1 MNMNTNMNN
10 ANMNNTNMNNA
21 NMNNANCMNASG
33 MNMNAPQKMYTQPLQ
48 IPQHNQQQQQPQNN
62 TMRQSFENYSTYPQ
76 QPLSLPL
83 SQTYSMT
90 PPNTNV
96 MNSSSSS
103 PIINPYFSPSPLGVF
118 SQQNIPSLSLP
129 LPQQQQYYSQQAPQ
143 QQQPQ
148 QQQPQQQ
155 QIFYSSQQIIGQTI
169 KPYKIS
175 RPYFQLEMYV
185 PKELKPFYEKVVSEH
200 NKASLQTIIGGMF
213 GEFNAGFDLLA
224 PSKLKVNGYNTV
236 KLDHLVKCRMSLILS
251 SSSAQFN
258 VYQDTNGILRTYNT
272 TNIPVG
278 FYLYPRSSTGSK
290 TPLRLSNSVG
300 IIDSGYRGPLIAM
313 FDNWKLEEYEIQETQ
328 RLVQL
333 CPPDISNPLYVILV
347 DSEEELG
354 KTNRGSGGFGST
366 GV

>member
-1 MNMNTNMNN
+1 MNTNMN
-10 ANMNNTNMNNA
+10 ASSMSMNMNNA
-21 NMNNANCMNASG
+21 NMNNANMNNA
-33 MNMNAPQKMYTQPLQ
+33 NMNNAHQKIYTQSSPPLQ
-48 IPQHNQQQQQPQNN
+48 IPQHQQQQQQQPQNN
-62 TMRQSFENYSTYPQ
+62 MMRQSFENYSTYPQ
-76 QPLSLPL
+76 QQLPIPQ
-83 SQTYSMT
+83 SYTMT

-129 LPQQQQYYSQQAPQ
+129 QQQSQQQQNFYASQQQQQQQHQQ
-143 QQQPQ
+143 QQQP
-148 QQQPQQQ
+148 
-155 QIFYSSQQIIGQTI
+155 QIIGQTI

-200 NKASLQTIIGGMF
+200 NKVTLQSIIGGMF

-224 PSKLKVNGYNTV
+224 PSKLTVQGYNTV
-236 KLDHLVKCRMSLILS
+236 KLDHLVKCRMSLIISQQSTS
-251 SSSAQFN
+251 SFH

-272 TNIPVG
+272 SNVPVG

-300 IIDSGYRGPLIAM
+300 IIDAGYRGPLIAV
-313 FDNWKLEEYEIQETQ
+313 FDNWKLEEYEIQEKQ

-347 DSEEELG
+347 DTEEELG